1 MKWRD
6 SWRFSAQVLLRHKAR
21 TALLTFAVAMGVCS
35 VLLLTSVG
43 EGARHYVSKEF
54 SALGSDILIVLPG
67 KKETSGGSIPFYSTT
82 PRDLTIEDA
91 QAIKHLSSVKSV
103 APIIAGTVLVSHQNK
118 GREVITIGST
128 QDFLSVRNLSL
139 SHGRGFSQKSASLAE
154 PVCILGAHLKT
165 SLFGNDNAM
174 GQWLKIADRRYRVV
188 GILQERGESLGLDM
202 RDMVI
207 IPIRSAESLFNSPA
221 LFRIL
226 IALKPSQDES
236 LVKKRIVALIKSR
249 HDNEEDITLISQNAM
264 MSSFDKISNFLT
276 ITIGVIASISLVV
289 AGFLIMNVSY
299 ISVSKRQQEIGL
311 LKAIGATANEV
322 RVIFLTES
330 ALLIF
335 FGVCLGVA
343 AGYIFVT
350 LFNQFITS
358 FVLIIPWWAA
368 LASVLMSF
376 AIGLLFTWLPAAKAA
391 SQDPV
396 SAMRG
401 N

>member
-1 MKWRD
+1 MKWHD

-21 TALLTFAVAMGVCS
+21 TVLLSFAVAIGVSS

-43 EGARHYVSKEF
+43 EGARHYVSSEF
-54 SALGSDILIVLPG
+54 ASLGSDILIILPG

-91 QAIKHLSSVKSV
+91 KAINHLSKVKSV
-103 APIIAGTVLVSHQNK
+103 APIIAGTALVSHQNK
-118 GREVITIGST
+118 SREVITIGST
-128 QDFLSVRNLSL
+128 QDFLNVRNLTL
-139 SHGRGFSQKSASLAE
+139 AQGRGFSQKSVDLAE
-154 PVCILGAHLKT
+154 SICIIGAQLKND
-165 SLFGNDNAM
+165 LFGRHNAM

-188 GILQERGESLGLDM
+188 GILEERGESLGLDM

-226 IALKPSQDES
+226 IGLKPLQDELLTQQRILS
-236 LVKKRIVALIKSR
+236 LIKKR
-249 HDNEEDITLISQNAM
+249 HDDEEDITIISQNAM
-264 MSSFDKISNFLT
+264 LSSFDRISNFLT
-276 ITIGVIASISLVV
+276 IAIGVIASISLVV

-322 RVIFLTES
+322 RIIFLTES
-330 ALLIF
+330 ALLICL
-335 FGVCLGVA
+335 GVCLGLA
-343 AGYIFVT
+343 TGYTLTT
-350 LFNQFITS
+350 LFNQFIAS

-368 LASVLMSF
+368 VTSGVMSF
-376 AIGLLFTWLPAAKAA
+376 VIGLLFTWLPAAKAA

>member
-21 TALLTFAVAMGVCS
+21 TALLIFAVAMGVCS

>member
-1 MKWRD
+1 MMWRD

-21 TALLTFAVAMGVCS
+21 TLLLSFAVAIGVCS

-43 EGARHYVSKEF
+43 EGARHYVSSEF
-54 SALGSDILIVLPG
+54 ASLGSNILIILPG

-91 QAIKHLSSVKSV
+91 QAITHLSSVKSV
-103 APIIAGTVLVSHQNK
+103 APIIAGTALVSHQNK
-118 GREVITIGST
+118 SREVITIGST
-128 QDFLSVRNLSL
+128 QDFLNVRNLTL
-139 SHGRGFSQKSASLAE
+139 AHGRGFSQKSVDLAE
-154 PVCILGAHLKT
+154 SICIIGAQLKND
-165 SLFGNDNAM
+165 LFGRHNAM

-188 GILQERGESLGLDM
+188 GVLKKRGESLGLDM

-207 IPIRSAESLFNSPA
+207 IPIRSAESLFNSPD

-226 IALKPSQDES
+226 IGLKPLQDEQ
-236 LVKKRIVALIKSR
+236 LVKQRILSLIKKR
-249 HDNEEDITLISQNAM
+249 HDDEEDITIISQNAM
-264 MSSFDKISNFLT
+264 MSSFDRISNFLT
-276 ITIGVIASISLVV
+276 VAIGVIASISLVV

-322 RVIFLTES
+322 RIIFLTES
-330 ALLIF
+330 ALLIC
-335 FGVCLGVA
+335 FGVSLGLATGFSLA
-343 AGYIFVT
+343 A
-350 LFNQFITS
+350 LFNLLIPS

-368 LASVLMSF
+368 VASGIMSF
-376 AIGLLFTWLPAAKAA
+376 IIGLLFTWLPAAKAA

>member
-6 SWRFSAQVLLRHKAR
+6 SWRFSAQVLFRHKAR
-21 TALLTFAVAMGVCS
+21 TALLSFAVAIGVCS

-54 SALGSDILIVLPG
+54 ASLGSDMLIILPG
-67 KKETSGGSIPFYSTT
+67 KKETSGGSIPFYSST

-103 APIIAGTVLVSHQNK
+103 APVIAGMALVSHQNK
-118 GREVITIGST
+118 SREVITIGST
-128 QDFLSVRNLSL
+128 QDFMAVRNLSL
-139 SHGRGFSQKSASLAE
+139 SQGRGFSKKSANLVES
-154 PVCILGAHLKT
+154 VVIIGAQLKND
-165 SLFGNDNAM
+165 LFGRHTAI
-174 GQWLKIADRRYRVV
+174 GQWLKISDRRYRII
-188 GILQERGESLGLDM
+188 GILKERGESLGLDM

-226 IALKPSQDES
+226 ITLKELQDEQLAKNRILS
-236 LVKKRIVALIKSR
+236 LVKKR
-249 HDNEEDITLISQNAM
+249 HDDEEDITIISQNAM

-276 ITIGVIASISLVV
+276 VAIGIIASISLVV

-311 LKAIGATANEV
+311 LKAIGATENEV
-322 RVIFLTES
+322 RIIFLTES
-330 ALLIF
+330 ALLIC
-335 FGVCLGVA
+335 FGVCLGLA
-343 AGYIFVT
+343 AGFSLAA
-350 LFNQFITS
+350 LFNQFIPN

-368 LASVLMSF
+368 LASAIMSF
-376 AIGLLFTWLPAAKAA
+376 IIGLVFTWLPAAKAA

>member
-6 SWRFSAQVLLRHKAR
+6 SWKYSAQVLWRHKAR
-21 TALLTFAVAMGVCS
+21 TVLLSIAVAMGVCS

-91 QAIKHLSSVKSV
+91 QAIKHLPSVKSV
-103 APIIAGTVLVSHQNK
+103 APIIAGTALVSYQNK

-139 SHGRGFSQKSASLAE
+139 SHGRGFSQKSANLAD

-165 SLFGNDNAM
+165 RLFGNDNAM
-174 GQWLKIADRRYRVV
+174 GRWLKIADRRYRVV

-236 LVKKRIVALIKSR
+236 LVKKRILALIKSR

-264 MSSFDKISNFLT
+264 MSSFDKISTFLT
-276 ITIGVIASISLVV
+276 IAIGVIASISLVV

-299 ISVSKRQQEIGL
+299 ISVSKRQPEIGL

-330 ALLIF
+330 TLLIF
-335 FGVCLGVA
+335 FGVCLGVTV
-343 AGYIFVT
+343 GYIFVT
-350 LFNQFITS
+350 LFNQLIAS
-358 FVLIIPWWAA
+358 FVLIIPWWAT
-368 LASVLMSF
+368 LASGVISF
-376 AIGLLFTWLPAAKAA
+376 VIGLLFTWLPAAKAA

>member
-6 SWRFSAQVLLRHKAR
+6 SWRFSAQVLLRHKTR
-21 TALLTFAVAMGVCS
+21 TALLSFAVAIGVCS

-43 EGARHYVSKEF
+43 EGARNYVSKEF
-54 SALGSDILIVLPG
+54 SSLGSDILIILPG

-82 PRDLTIEDA
+82 PRDLTFEDA
-91 QAIKHLSSVKSV
+91 QAIQHLSSVKSV
-103 APIIAGTVLVSHQNK
+103 APVIAGTALVSHENK
-118 GREVITIGST
+118 SREVITLGST
-128 QDFLSVRNLSL
+128 QDFLKVRNLTL
-139 SHGRGFSQKSASLAE
+139 SHGRGFSQKSADLAE
-154 PVCILGAHLKT
+154 SICIIGAQLKDD
-165 SLFGNDNAM
+165 LFGRDKVM

-188 GILQERGESLGLDM
+188 GILEERGESLGLDM

-226 IALKPSQDES
+226 IGLKPLQDEILTKQRILS
-236 LVKKRIVALIKSR
+236 LIKKR
-249 HDNEEDITLISQNAM
+249 HEDEEDITIISQNAM
-264 MSSFDKISNFLT
+264 MSSFDNITNFLT
-276 ITIGVIASISLVV
+276 VAIGVIASISLVV

-330 ALLIF
+330 ALLICL
-335 FGVCLGVA
+335 GVCLGLA
-343 AGYIFVT
+343 AGYT
-350 LFNQFITS
+350 LTALFNQFIAS
-358 FVLIIPWWAA
+358 FILIIPWWAA
-368 LASVLMSF
+368 FASGLMSF
-376 AIGLLFTWLPAAKAA
+376 VIGLLFTWLPAAKAA

-396 SAMRG
+396 SVMRG

>member
-21 TALLTFAVAMGVCS
+21 TALLTFAVAIGVCS

-43 EGARHYVSKEF
+43 EGARHYVNQEF
-54 SALGSDILIVLPG
+54 SALGSDILIILPG

-91 QAIKHLSSVKSV
+91 QAIKRLSTVKSV
-103 APIIAGTVLVSHQNK
+103 APVIAGTALVSYQTK
-118 GREVITIGST
+118 SREVITIGST
-128 QDFLSVRNLSL
+128 QDFLSVRNLTL
-139 SHGRGFSQKSASLAE
+139 SHGRGFSQKSADLAE
-154 PVCILGAHLKT
+154 PICILGAQLKAR
-165 SLFGNDNAM
+165 LFGNNKAI
-174 GQWLKIADRRYRVV
+174 GQWLKIANRRYRVV
-188 GILQERGESLGLDM
+188 AILQERGESLGLDL

-226 IALKPSQDES
+226 IALKPGQDEN
-236 LVKKRIVALIKSR
+236 LAKKRILSLIKHR
-249 HDNEEDITLISQNAM
+249 HDDEEDITIISQNAM
-264 MSSFDKISNFLT
+264 MSAFDKISNFLT
-276 ITIGVIASISLVV
+276 VAIGVIASISLVV

-330 ALLIF
+330 ALLIC
-335 FGVCLGVA
+335 FGVCIGLATGHA
-343 AGYIFVT
+343 LVT
-350 LFNQFITS
+350 LFNQLVPS
-358 FVLIIPWWAA
+358 FTLIIPWWAT
-368 LASVLMSF
+368 LGSGLMSLL
-376 AIGLLFTWLPAAKAA
+376 IGLLFTWLPAAKAA

>member
-21 TALLTFAVAMGVCS
+21 TVLLAFAVAIGVSS

-43 EGARHYVSKEF
+43 EGARHYVSSEF
-54 SALGSDILIVLPG
+54 ASLGSNILIILPG

-91 QAIKHLSSVKSV
+91 QAITHLSSVKSV
-103 APIIAGTVLVSHQNK
+103 APIIAGTALVSHQNK
-118 GREVITIGST
+118 SREVITIGST
-128 QDFLSVRNLSL
+128 QDFLNVRNLTL
-139 SHGRGFSQKSASLAE
+139 AQGRGFSQKSVDLAE
-154 PVCILGAHLKT
+154 SICIIGAQLKND
-165 SLFGNDNAM
+165 LFGRHNAM

-188 GILQERGESLGLDM
+188 GILEERGESLGLDM

-226 IALKPSQDES
+226 IGLKPLQDEQ
-236 LVKKRIVALIKSR
+236 LVKQRILSLIKKR
-249 HDNEEDITLISQNAM
+249 HDDEEDITIISQNAM
-264 MSSFDKISNFLT
+264 MSSFDRISNFLT
-276 ITIGVIASISLVV
+276 VAIGVIASISLVV

-322 RVIFLTES
+322 RIIFLTES
-330 ALLIF
+330 ALLIC
-335 FGVCLGVA
+335 FGVSLGLATGYSLA
-343 AGYIFVT
+343 A
-350 LFNQFITS
+350 LFNQFIPS

-368 LASVLMSF
+368 VASGIMSF
-376 AIGLLFTWLPAAKAA
+376 IIGLLFTWLPAAKAA

>member
-6 SWRFSAQVLLRHKAR
+6 SLRFSAQVLLRHKTR
-21 TALLTFAVAMGVCS
+21 TALLSFAVAIGVCS

-54 SALGSDILIVLPG
+54 SSLGSDVLIILPG

-82 PRDLTIEDA
+82 PRDLTIQDA

-103 APIIAGTVLVSHQNK
+103 APVILGTALVSHK
-118 GREVITIGST
+118 SKSREVITIGST
-128 QDFLSVRNLSL
+128 QGFLHVRNLTL
-139 SHGRGFSQKSASLAE
+139 SHGLGFRQKSADLAE
-154 PVCILGAHLKT
+154 SICIIGAQLKDD
-165 SLFGNDNAM
+165 LFGRDEAM
-174 GQWLKIADRRYRVV
+174 GQWLKIADRRHRVV
-188 GILQERGESLGLDM
+188 GILEKRGESLGLDM
-202 RDMVI
+202 GDMVI

-226 IALKPSQDES
+226 IGLKPLQDELLTQQRILS
-236 LVKKRIVALIKSR
+236 LIKKR
-249 HDNEEDITLISQNAM
+249 HDDEEDITIISQNAM
-264 MSSFDKISNFLT
+264 LSSFDRISNFLT
-276 ITIGVIASISLVV
+276 IAIGVIASISLVV

-322 RVIFLTES
+322 RIIFLTES
-330 ALLIF
+330 ALLICL
-335 FGVCLGVA
+335 GVCLGLA
-343 AGYIFVT
+343 TGYTLTT
-350 LFNQFITS
+350 LFNQFIAS

-368 LASVLMSF
+368 VTSGVMSF
-376 AIGLLFTWLPAAKAA
+376 VIGLLFTWLPAAKAA